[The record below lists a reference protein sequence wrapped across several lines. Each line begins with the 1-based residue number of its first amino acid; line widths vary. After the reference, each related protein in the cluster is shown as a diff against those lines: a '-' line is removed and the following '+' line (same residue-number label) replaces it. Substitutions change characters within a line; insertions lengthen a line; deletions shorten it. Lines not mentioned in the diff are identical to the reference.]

1 MNTSHP
7 SHTQFSGLQKL
18 LHWTMAVLI
27 LAMLFVGV
35 GMVATVS
42 HTHDTLVGLHR
53 PLGIALLL
61 LVIVRLAV
69 RRRRGAPSLPDSM
82 PAAQRVV
89 AKASHW
95 VLYVLMLAMPLIGWG
110 MLSAGGYPVTMAGAF
125 HLPPILPV
133 DVRLFALLRA
143 LHTWLALAL
152 FAVVLMHLA
161 AALLHALILRDGVF
175 AAMAPG
181 GEARRRA

>member
-1 MNTSHP
+1 MNP
-7 SHTQFSGLQKL
+7 SHTSFSGLQKL

-35 GMVATVS
+35 GMVSTVS
-42 HTHDTLVGLHR
+42 RAHDTLVDLHR
-53 PLGIALLL
+53 PLGFALLL

-69 RRRRGAPSLPDSM
+69 RLRRGAPPLPASM
-82 PAAQRVV
+82 PAPQRVI
-89 AKASHW
+89 AKASHV
-95 VLYVLMLAMPLIGWG
+95 VLYALMLAMPLIGWG

-125 HLPPILPV
+125 HLPPILPP

-143 LHTWLALAL
+143 MHTWLALTL
-152 FAVVLMHLA
+152 FVVVLMHLA
-161 AALLHALILRDGVF
+161 AALLHGLILRDGVF

-181 GEARRRA
+181 GQTRRHG